1 MYKYGDQLATLK
13 ACSMGR
19 PALLPE
25 RLRQITTPLKL
36 EKWRAGL
43 EKHPDKEFT
52 ELILQGIEEGFRVGY
67 DARAATLK
75 QKPGNLI
82 SAAEQPEVVSIY
94 LEKELRASRI
104 LRVGSED
111 EARSLGIHCSPFGV
125 IPKKNK
131 PNKWRL
137 IVNLSALESHSVND
151 GISKELAS
159 LSYVSVD
166 DVAAR
171 VRQLGRGTVMAKM
184 DIKQAYRNVP
194 IHPADRYLLGMAWKG
209 KVYIDTAL
217 PYGLRSAPLIFTA
230 LADALQW
237 IMEQKGAVHIFHYI
251 DDFITLGAPD
261 SPECSQSALIMHEA
275 CEEMGLPTEPD
286 KDEGPATTISFL
298 ALEIRLRQDKLV
310 RMRAELSKWRGRK
323 ACRKRELLSLIG
335 TLSHACKAV
344 RAGRSFL
351 RRLIDLSMVV
361 KTLDHHVRLS
371 REARSDIEWW
381 FQFSASWNGVAM
393 LREAKEV
400 QASVSITSDASG
412 GWGCGAFT
420 GPEWFMVRW
429 AESYKDCHITTKG
442 TSTHSHR
449 SNDMGQEMAG
459 LNSPGLVRQC
469 RGGEHHQPWF
479 LTRNQ
484 EAMHLARCLAFI
496 KAKLEFNMVA
506 SHI

>member
-1 MYKYGDQLATLK
+1 M
-13 ACSMGR
+13 
-19 PALLPE
+19 
-25 RLRQITTPLKL
+25 
-36 EKWRAGL
+36 
-43 EKHPDKEFT
+43 
-52 ELILQGIEEGFRVGY
+52 
-67 DARAATLK
+67 
-75 QKPGNLI
+75 
-82 SAAEQPEVVSIY
+82 SIH
-94 LEKELRASRI
+94 LEKELRGSRI
-104 LRVGSED
+104 LSVGSED

-137 IVNLSALESHSVND
+137 IVNLSAPESHSVND
-151 GISKELAS
+151 GISKELAN

-166 DVAAR
+166 DIAAR
-171 VRQLGRGTVMAKM
+171 VHQLGRGTVMAKM

-194 IHPADRYLLGMAWKG
+194 IHPADRHLLGMAWKG

-217 PYGLRSAPLIFTA
+217 PFGLRSAPLIFMA

-237 IMEQKGAVHIFHYI
+237 IIEQKGAVHIFHYI
-251 DDFITLGAPD
+251 DDFITLGVPD
-261 SPECSQSALIMHEA
+261 SPECSQSALIMHKA

-298 ALEIRLRQDKLV
+298 GMELDSMALEIRLPQDKLV

-371 REARSDIEWW
+371 REARSDIKWW

-412 GWGCGAFT
+412 GWGLY
-420 GPEWFMVRW
+420 GPGMVHGTVGRVIHRL
-429 AESYKDCHITTKG
+429 SYHSKG
-442 TSTHSHR
+442 TSTYSTLR
-449 SNDMGQEMAG
+449 
-459 LNSPGLVRQC
+459 C
-469 RGGEHHQPWF
+469 GGSCS
-479 LTRNQ
+479 TS
-484 EAMHLARCLAFI
+484 EA
-496 KAKLEFNMVA
+496 VP
-506 SHI
+506 